1 MKISAKLLVLIL
13 FTNFIRD
20 GTSTAH
26 FKCLSG
32 YKVTKDNEK
41 LVKEFSEIMC
51 DSPTHDACYSA
62 KGSFTIDGNTCELLI
77 FFYKKNNF
85 RSI

>member
-1 MKISAKLLVLIL
+1 MKIRVKLLVFIL
-13 FTNFIRD
+13 LTNSIRD
-20 GTSTAH
+20 GTAE

-32 YKVTKDNEK
+32 YKATKDNEK